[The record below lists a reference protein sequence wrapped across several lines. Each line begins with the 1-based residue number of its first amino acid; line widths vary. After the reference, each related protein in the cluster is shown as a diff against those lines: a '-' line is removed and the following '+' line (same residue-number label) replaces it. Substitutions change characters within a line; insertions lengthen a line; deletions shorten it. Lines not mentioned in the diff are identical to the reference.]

1 VGVILFDHFL
11 SRIVRE
17 IWRAIQFAE
26 LVRYAISVAAMSS
39 SGTPLSENAVS
50 GWLPIEENVGKKAL
64 TVCIKGREIRP
75 PHQLMA
81 FFILAYQAMSLPSL
95 EKLVRISGMFAFG
108 GERMRA
114 GRFLWRKAAF
124 A

>member
-1 VGVILFDHFL
+1 
-11 SRIVRE
+11 
-17 IWRAIQFAE
+17 
-26 LVRYAISVAAMSS
+26 MS
-39 SGTPLSENAVS
+39 
-50 GWLPIEENVGKKAL
+50 AL

-108 GERMRA
+108 ASG
-114 GRFLWRKAAF
+114 
-124 A
+124 